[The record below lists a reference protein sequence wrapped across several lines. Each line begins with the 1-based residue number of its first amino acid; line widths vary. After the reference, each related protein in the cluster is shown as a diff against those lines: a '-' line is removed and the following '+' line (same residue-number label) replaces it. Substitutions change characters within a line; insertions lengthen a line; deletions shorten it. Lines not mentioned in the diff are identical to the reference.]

1 MTVFEDIFDELF
13 NEFQK
18 EKPPHPLGYQDVYEI
33 GYSNGLNMAQGIVLK
48 FKKKYEEGEL

>member
-18 EKPPHPLGYQDVYEI
+18 EKPPHPLSCEDVYEI

-48 FKKKYEEGEL
+48 YKQKYEKGLL